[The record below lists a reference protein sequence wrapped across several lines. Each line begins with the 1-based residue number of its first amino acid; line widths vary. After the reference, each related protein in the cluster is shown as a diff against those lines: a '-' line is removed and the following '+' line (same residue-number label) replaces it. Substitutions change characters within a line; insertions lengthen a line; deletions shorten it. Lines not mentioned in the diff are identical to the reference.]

1 MALTPAGGLRL
12 HTQRLPGHGGGPRS
26 DGPTVVFLHGLVMD
40 NLSSFYCTL
49 AGPVSRAGH
58 EVLLYDQRGH
68 GRSERPPTGYDRDTS
83 VADLI
88 ALLGSLGLDGR
99 PVHLVGNSYGGALA
113 LHTALVRPDL
123 VASVVLIDAHLTG
136 DWIEDMTDTLSVAA
150 LGLEHSGLAEQLA
163 GLGRRKEARLTAAAD
178 ALLNHTT
185 LIEDIAA
192 GTPFT
197 SRDFARLRCPVL
209 AVYGQHSEL
218 LPGAR
223 QLAREAPDCELC
235 VLPGVGHTV
244 LNEATAGLCDALLG
258 RLGAPAGAV
267 VAR

>member
-12 HTQRLPGHGGGPRS
+12 HTQRLPGRGG
-26 DGPTVVFLHGLVMD
+26 GPTVVFLHGLVMD

-68 GRSERPPTGYDRDTS
+68 GRSERPPGGYDRDTA
-83 VADLI
+83 VDDLA
-88 ALLGSLGLDGR
+88 ALLASLGLDRR
-99 PVHLVGNSYGGALA
+99 PVHLIGNSYGGVLA

-123 VASVVLIDAHLTG
+123 VASLVLIDAQLTG
-136 DWIEDMTDTLSVAA
+136 DWVEDMTDTLSVAA
-150 LGLEHSGLAEQLA
+150 LGLEHRRLPEQLA
-163 GLGRRKEARLTAAAD
+163 ALGRRKQARLTAGAD
-178 ALLNHTT
+178 ALLNRTT
-185 LIEDIAA
+185 LIEDLAA
-192 GTPFT
+192 GSAFT
-197 SRDFARLRCPVL
+197 APDFARLACPVL
-209 AVYGQHSEL
+209 AVYGEHSEL

-223 QLAREAPDCELC
+223 ELAGAAPDCELR

-244 LNEATAGLCDALLG
+244 LNEATAGLCAAVLA

-267 VAR
+267 TG

>member
-12 HTQRLPGHGGGPRS
+12 HTQRLPGRGG
-26 DGPTVVFLHGLVMD
+26 GPTVVFLHGLVMD

-68 GRSERPPTGYDRDTS
+68 GRSERPPGGYDRDTA
-83 VADLI
+83 VDDLA
-88 ALLGSLGLDGR
+88 ALLASLGLDRR
-99 PVHLVGNSYGGALA
+99 PVHLIGNSYGGVLA

-123 VASVVLIDAHLTG
+123 VASLVLIDAQLTG
-136 DWIEDMTDTLSVAA
+136 GWVEDMTDTLSVAA
-150 LGLEHSGLAEQLA
+150 LGLEHRRLPEQLA
-163 GLGRRKEARLTAAAD
+163 ALGRRKQARLTAGAD
-178 ALLNHTT
+178 ALLNRTT
-185 LIEDIAA
+185 LIEDLAA
-192 GTPFT
+192 GSAFT
-197 SRDFARLRCPVL
+197 APDFARLACPVL
-209 AVYGQHSEL
+209 AVYGEHSEL

-223 QLAREAPDCELC
+223 ELVGAAPDCELC

-244 LNEATAGLCDALLG
+244 LNEATEGLCAAVLA

-267 VAR
+267 TG

>member
-12 HTQRLPGHGGGPRS
+12 HTQWLPGHDGPRP
-26 DGPTVVFLHGLVMD
+26 DRPAVVFLHGLVMD

-58 EVLLYDQRGH
+58 DVLLYDQRGH
-68 GRSERPPTGYDRDTS
+68 GRSERPPSGYDRATS

-88 ALLGSLGLDGR
+88 ALLGSLGLDR
-99 PVHLVGNSYGGALA
+99 HPVHLVGNSYGGALA
-113 LHTALVRPDL
+113 LHTALVRPEL

-150 LGLEHSGLAEQLA
+150 LGLEHRRTGEQLA
-163 GLGRRKEARLTAAAD
+163 ALGRRKEARLSAAAD

-192 GTPFT
+192 DTPFT
-197 SRDFARLRCPVL
+197 CHDFARLRRPVL
-209 AVYGQHSEL
+209 GVYGEHSEL
-218 LPGAR
+218 LPGA
-223 QLAREAPDCELC
+223 QELMLSAPDCELC
-235 VLPGVGHTV
+235 VLPDVGHTV
-244 LNEATAGLCDALLG
+244 LNEATEGLCDALLG

-267 VAR
+267 AR

>member
-12 HTQRLPGHGGGPRS
+12 HTQRLPGRGG
-26 DGPTVVFLHGLVMD
+26 GPTVVFLHGLVMD

-68 GRSERPPTGYDRDTS
+68 GRSERPPGGYDRDTA
-83 VADLI
+83 VDDLA
-88 ALLGSLGLDGR
+88 ALLASLGLDRR
-99 PVHLVGNSYGGALA
+99 PVQLIGNSYGGVLA

-123 VASVVLIDAHLTG
+123 VASLVLIDAQLTG
-136 DWIEDMTDTLSVAA
+136 DWVEDMTDTLSVAA
-150 LGLEHSGLAEQLA
+150 LGLEHRRLPEQLA
-163 GLGRRKEARLTAAAD
+163 ALGRRKEARLTAGAD
-178 ALLNHTT
+178 ALLNRTT

-192 GTPFT
+192 GSAFT
-197 SRDFARLRCPVL
+197 ATDFARLACPVL
-209 AVYGQHSEL
+209 AVYGEHSEL

-223 QLAREAPDCELC
+223 ELAGAAPDSELC

-244 LNEATAGLCDALLG
+244 LNEATEGLRAAVLA

-267 VAR
+267 TG

>member
-12 HTQRLPGHGGGPRS
+12 HTQRLPGHGGPRP
-26 DGPTVVFLHGLVMD
+26 DAPAVVFLHGLVMD

-68 GRSERPPTGYDRDTS
+68 GRSDRPPSGYDRDTS
-83 VADLI
+83 VADLV
-88 ALLGSLGLDGR
+88 ALLGSLGLDR
-99 PVHLVGNSYGGALA
+99 HPVHLVGNSYGGALA

-123 VASVVLIDAHLTG
+123 VASVVLIDSHLTG
-136 DWIEDMTDTLSVAA
+136 DWIEDMTDTLTVAA
-150 LGLEHSGLAEQLA
+150 LGLEHRRLGEQLA
-163 GLGRRKEARLTAAAD
+163 AAGRRKEAKLTAAAD
-178 ALLNHTT
+178 ALLNGTT

-197 SRDFARLRCPVL
+197 SRDFARLRRPVL
-209 AVYGQHSEL
+209 AVYGEHSEL

-223 QLAREAPDCELC
+223 ELAMTAPDCALC

-244 LNEATAGLCDALLG
+244 LSEATEALCDALLD